1 MSLEQALKE
10 NTEAMASLVKA
21 NKELNDA
28 IHALVAVMCNAPP
41 ATRATPI
48 DLAVDVATAAKV
60 DANTVRAIKTAIE
73 QASAEVA
80 PEEKKSDSTSS
91 TETPADTA
99 AVRYDDLKKAF
110 LDLSNAKG
118 REACVALLSKFGA
131 QKLPQVTEAQY
142 AEMFADIQK
151 AMA

>member
-1 MSLEQALKE
+1 
-10 NTEAMASLVKA
+10 
-21 NKELNDA
+21 LNDA
-28 IHALVAVMCNAPP
+28 IHGLIAVMCNAPP

-48 DLAVDVATAAKV
+48 DPSLPPLVEAVKADHAAAKV
-60 DANTVRAIKTAIE
+60 E
-73 QASAEVA
+73 QEV
-80 PEEKKSDSTSS
+80 KKSDSTSS
-91 TETPADTA
+91 AEAPADTA
-99 AVRYDDLKKAF
+99 AVSYDDLKKAF